1 MCFFLFLN
9 ASSERG
15 SKPGVRR
22 SLLSQH
28 SPTLCYL
35 KSVSSICIFRTSSEV
50 STRKIW
56 MAFLF
61 WIFLREQV
69 WESRGRQLSHWKL
82 FMLQQGS
89 VSKCKHRSWSPVF
102 KLIACFQVDHQFSGW
117 SSVLNLVICF
127 QVDHLFSNANTGVD
141 YFASDLKIMADK
153 CFKCHVQIHFNLLK
167 TSVNCLSMLCYS
179 ID

>member
-15 SKPGVRR
+15 SKRGVRR

-61 WIFLREQV
+61 WIFCANKFENHVGGSFLIGNSSCY
-69 WESRGRQLSHWKL
+69 SRDL
-82 FMLQQGS
+82 F
-89 VSKCKHRSWSPVF
+89 P
-102 KLIACFQVDHQFSGW
+102 
-117 SSVLNLVICF
+117 
-127 QVDHLFSNANTGVD
+127 NANTGVD
-141 YFASDLKIMADK
+141 RLFSSWSSVFRLII
-153 CFKCHVQIHFNLLK
+153 CFKFGHLFSSWS
-167 TSVNCLSMLCYS
+167 SVFKCKHWSWLFCIWSEDYGGQVFQVSHSNTFQFAKN
-179 ID
+179 

>member
-1 MCFFLFLN
+1 MQFYWIRFVVLNFVESWVSRAAVRHSLLSNHFILILKFSQIIFFYIQDCIEVDNMCFFLFLN

-35 KSVSSICIFRTSSEV
+35 KSVSSICTFRTSSEV

-61 WIFLREQV
+61 WIFCANKFENHVGGSFLIGNSSCY
-69 WESRGRQLSHWKL
+69 SRDL
-82 FMLQQGS
+82 FPNANTGVDRPFS
-89 VSKCKHRSWSPVF
+89 SWSPVF
-102 KLIACFQVDHQFSGW
+102 KLIIS
-117 SSVLNLVICF
+117 F
-127 QVDHLFSNANTGVD
+127 QVDHLF
-141 YFASDLKIMADK
+141 
-153 CFKCHVQIHFNLLK
+153 
-167 TSVNCLSMLCYS
+167 
-179 ID
+179 